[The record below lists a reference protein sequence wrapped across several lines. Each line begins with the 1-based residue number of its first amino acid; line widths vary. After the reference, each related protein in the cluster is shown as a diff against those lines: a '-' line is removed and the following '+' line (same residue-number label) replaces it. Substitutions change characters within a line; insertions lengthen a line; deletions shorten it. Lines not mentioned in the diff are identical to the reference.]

1 MPAKKSNFPP
11 AHPDTQPAY
20 YNEADDEISLKDLVL
35 TLWHHRSIIVVL
47 SLSAIFI
54 IAAVAAWVYLGQ
66 PNNKAVSLEFKLE
79 FEGADKNEYPN
90 GLRFST
96 ADILSSPVLSEV
108 YEENNLKD
116 YLEFPDF
123 KAGLTIIQTNDDLKF
138 LEYEYA
144 EKLGQKNLSL
154 EERDRLEAEFLAKKK
169 NALVPIYTL
178 AYSRDPSQAA
188 IPDGLAAKLLND
200 ILRVWADHADRV
212 KGVNKYRYFLVSRN
226 ILSENDL
233 QKEDYFIATDML
245 RAAIDRV
252 SADIEKLQ
260 QIPGAQAIKVGEN
273 AVSLQD
279 LQFRME
285 DIQQFKLSPLIGL
298 IRQAGVAKDKTIAL
312 GYLRNRLFEL
322 NLKEEAAAANVA
334 VYENSLNQYIQRTRG
349 SLAAPGGGTALTP
362 SLKQGMPGN
371 VPAMIPQ
378 FGASFLD
385 SLIEMAQ
392 ENSDMLFRQQI
403 SEKVMGAGLN
413 KVEIN
418 IDQKY
423 YQDLYDR
430 ITVDNG
436 KDDGFGTYKK
446 AALAR
451 IDLTHK
457 EIYHTL
463 MQTIDEINAI
473 YLDLSK
479 YNLNPESL
487 LFSVTKPVTA
497 ASMKSLTLRKTLLY
511 GIMASIFA
519 VFAIVIGVLLV
530 SSFSGSGREK
540 PLRTQES

>member
-1 MPAKKSNFPP
+1 MPEKNSNLPP
-11 AHPDTQPAY
+11 AHPGTQPGY
-20 YNEADDEISLKDLVL
+20 YTEADDEISLKDLIL
-35 TLWHHRSIIVVL
+35 TLWHHRSIIVVW
-47 SLSAIFI
+47 SLSVIFI
-54 IAAVAAWVYLGQ
+54 ILAVAVWVYLRQ
-66 PNNKAVSLEFKLE
+66 HSSQVVSLEFKLE

-96 ADILSSPVLSEV
+96 ADILSSPVLSQV
-108 YEENNLKD
+108 YEENNLKE
-116 YLEFPDF
+116 YLAFPEF

-144 EKLGQKNLSL
+144 EKLSQKNLSL
-154 EERDRLEAEFLAKKK
+154 EERDRLEAEFLEKKK

-178 AYSRDPSQAA
+178 AHNRDQSQAS
-188 IPDGLAAKLLND
+188 IPDGLVAKLLND
-200 ILRVWADHADRV
+200 ILRIWAGHADRV
-212 KGVNKYRYFLVSRN
+212 KGVNKYQYFLVSRN

-245 RAAIDRV
+245 RTAIDRV

-260 QIPGAQAIKVGEN
+260 QIPGAQAIKVGQN

-279 LQFRME
+279 LEFRME

-298 IRQAGVAKDKTIAL
+298 IRQAGVSKDETIAL

-322 NLKEEAAAANVA
+322 NLKEEAATANVA
-334 VYENSLNQYIQRTRG
+334 VYENSLNQYIQRPRG
-349 SLAAPGGGTALTP
+349 SLATAGGSTALTP

-392 ENSDMLFRQQI
+392 ENSDIMFRQQI
-403 SEKVMGAGLN
+403 SEKVMEVGLN
-413 KVEIN
+413 KVQIN
-418 IDQKY
+418 NDQKY
-423 YQDLYDR
+423 YQELYDR
-430 ITVDNG
+430 ITADKG
-436 KDDGFGTYKK
+436 KDDGFETYKK

-451 IDLTHK
+451 INLTHR
-457 EIYHTL
+457 EIYNTL

-487 LFSVTKPVTA
+487 LFSLTEPITA
-497 ASMKSLTLRKTLLY
+497 ASMKSLTITKILLY
-511 GIMASIFA
+511 VILASVFT
-519 VFAIVIGVLLV
+519 VFAIVIGVLLM
-530 SSFSGSGREK
+530 SSLTSARRE
-540 PLRTQES
+540 R